1 MDKKIQIIQL
11 KILLVILEIF
21 LVFLIWTLL
30 QVIFK
35 PKQEAESHQAQPQ
48 NGVQETFREQTK
60 PEEVKI
66 PEPTATPFVLTNI
79 DTIRVVITNKET
91 GSIYH
96 ETPEEWQG
104 RTDYRGTMEVV
115 EEEEGFVVINELPL
129 EEYLYSVV
137 PSEMPASYPM
147 EALKAQAICARTY
160 AYLHVLSPAYP
171 KWNAHVDDTTA
182 FQVYHSVAEQES
194 TNRAVQETEGKVLLN
209 PTENALAQTY
219 YYSTSCGYGS
229 DAHVWRTKYSDS
241 YPYIISR
248 AISRGD
254 IAAEEMT
261 EEEFECFIKEG
272 REEDYEASEEW
283 YRWTYEVKKIDAER
297 IYQVLKE
304 RYEANPKLILT
315 KKRNDYLSQ
324 PIKEF
329 NKILNIE
336 IIKREAGGVADELL
350 ITTDK
355 NVYKVITELN
365 IRYVLNDGHTKV
377 KRQNGSKI
385 DMKSLIPSAFIC
397 LETKA
402 EKGRVTGY
410 TIWGGGYGHGAGM
423 SQNAAKHMAAEGMK
437 ASEILGF
444 FFQDCIIKDK
454 EQ

>member
-21 LVFLIWTLL
+21 LVLLIWTLVQL
-30 QVIFK
+30 IFK
-35 PKQEAESHQAQPQ
+35 PKQEAEIYQAGPSQD
-48 NGVQETFREQTK
+48 VQEAFREQTGT
-60 PEEVKI
+60 EVKV
-66 PEPTATPFVLTNI
+66 PEPTPTPFVLTNI

-91 GSIYH
+91 GDIYH
-96 ETPEEWQG
+96 KDAEEWQG
-104 RTDYRGTMEVV
+104 RTDYRGTLELI

-171 KWNAHVDDTTA
+171 QWNAHVDDTTA

-194 TNRAVQETEGKVLLN
+194 TNRAVQETEGMVLLN
-209 PTENALAQTY
+209 PAGDALAQTY

-241 YPYIISR
+241 YPYIISK
-248 AISRGD
+248 AINRNKTASED
-254 IAAEEMT
+254 LT
-261 EEEFECFIKEG
+261 EEVFEEFIKSC
-272 REEDYEASEEW
+272 REDDYEAEEEW
-283 YRWTYEVKKIDAER
+283 YRWTYEVKKLDEQH
-297 IYQVLKE
+297 IYEVLKQ

-315 KKRNDYLSQ
+315 KKKGDYVSQ

-329 NKILNIE
+329 GRILDLE
-336 IIKREAGGVADELL
+336 IVRREAGGVADELL

-355 NVYKVITELN
+355 NVYKVVTELN
-365 IRYVLNDGHTKV
+365 IRYILNDGSTKV
-377 KRQNGSKI
+377 KRQDGSLVS
-385 DMKSLIPSAFIC
+385 MNSLIPSAFIC
-397 LETKA
+397 LETKE
-402 EKGRVTGY
+402 EKGKVTGY

-423 SQNAAKHMAAEGMK
+423 SQNGAKHMALEGMT
-437 ASEILGF
+437 AQEILNF
-444 FFQDCIIKDK
+444 FFEDCTIEDK
-454 EQ
+454 

>member
-1 MDKKIQIIQL
+1 MDKKIQVIQL

-35 PKQEAESHQAQPQ
+35 PKQEAESYQTQPQ
-48 NGVQETFREQTK
+48 NEVQETFREQTT
-60 PEEVKI
+60 PEVKV

-91 GSIYH
+91 GGIYH
-96 ETPEEWQG
+96 EKPEEWQN
-104 RTDYRGTMEVV
+104 RTDYRGTLEVV
-115 EEEEGFVVINELPL
+115 QEEAGFVVINELPL

-160 AYLHVLSPAYP
+160 AYLHVLDPGYP
-171 KWNAHVDDTTA
+171 QWNAHVDDTTA

-194 TNRAVQETEGKVLLN
+194 TNRAVQETEGMVLLN
-209 PTENALAQTY
+209 PTGDALAQTY

-241 YPYIISR
+241 YPYIVSR
-248 AISRGD
+248 AISRSD
-254 IAAEEMT
+254 IGFEGL
-261 EEEFECFIKEG
+261 EEEDFECFIKEC
-272 REEDYEASEEW
+272 RDEDYEASEEW
-283 YRWTYEVKKIDAER
+283 YRWTYEVKELDTEHMYA
-297 IYQVLKE
+297 VLKS

-315 KKRNDYLSQ
+315 KKRNDYVSQ
-324 PIKEF
+324 PVKVF
-329 NKILNIE
+329 NRILNIE
-336 IIKREAGGVADELL
+336 IVKREAGGVADELL

-377 KRQNGSKI
+377 KRQDGSRI

-397 LETKA
+397 LETKT
-402 EKGRVTGY
+402 EKGKVTGY
-410 TIWGGGYGHGAGM
+410 NIWGGGYGHGAGM
-423 SQNAAKHMAAEGMK
+423 SQNAAKHMAMEGMR
-437 ASEILGF
+437 AEEILGF
-444 FFQDCIIKDK
+444 FFMECTIEKK
-454 EQ
+454 EG